1 VLRRAVVAECNP
13 IGVVGADRDRYIA
26 WALALSRCSAA
37 VANYCDHVEHN
48 EFADVAWVLDSAEE
62 LRSMAYAIAA
72 AEQLDLRASYAARL
86 RVIETRSPHWTSR
99 TLDGGA
105 LVDTSATWRDLQLA
119 QAQHDRYYHPDVSGL
134 TKLDQL
140 RHYAL
145 HIAKLAG
152 AIADVA
158 QTLAGRDDFLTR
170 RLPDLLLFGLKL
182 SSVCGERLSE
192 ESLPTNRRAGLT
204 AA

>member
-1 VLRRAVVAECNP
+1 
-13 IGVVGADRDRYIA
+13 
-26 WALALSRCSAA
+26 

-48 EFADVAWVLDSAEE
+48 EFVDVAWVLDSAEE
-62 LRSMAYAIAA
+62 LRSVACAIAA
-72 AEQLDLRASYAARL
+72 AEELDLQAVYAARL
-86 RVIETRSPHWTSR
+86 RVIEKRSPHWTSG

-105 LVDTSATWRDLQLA
+105 LVKTSATWRDLQLA

-145 HIAKLAG
+145 HVAKLVG
-152 AIADVA
+152 AVAEVA
-158 QTLAGRDDFLTR
+158 QSPGSRDDFLAR

-182 SSVCGERLSE
+182 STVCGERLPEHRWRVASE
-192 ESLPTNRRAGLT
+192 QIPPPSGHHQ
-204 AA
+204 AATECAAATRSPVPHFGG